1 MSQSLETL
9 AATATES
16 RGGWQLIQIEKYFQ
30 NVKYDNFLPINNNIE
45 SVGPD
50 LSTFSGV
57 MIYSRNRSIK
67 YFVTKKIPFT
77 GNNGNQVK
85 AQTGTKN
92 YSIWRVTLMF
102 SV

>member
-1 MSQSLETL
+1 MSLETL

-16 RGGWQLIQIEKYFQ
+16 RGGWQLIKIENKYFL

-67 YFVTKKIPFT
+67 YFVTKKFHLLAIT
-77 GNNGNQVK
+77 
-85 AQTGTKN
+85 ATKVRPRQEQK
-92 YSIWRVTLMF
+92 IFLF
-102 SV
+102 EALH